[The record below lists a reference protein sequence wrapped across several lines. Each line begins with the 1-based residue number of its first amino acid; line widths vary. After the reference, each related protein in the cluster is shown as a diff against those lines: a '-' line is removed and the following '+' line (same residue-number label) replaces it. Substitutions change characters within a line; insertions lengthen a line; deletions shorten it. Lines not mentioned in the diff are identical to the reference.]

1 MAQGRPTLIL
11 CDLINP
17 VNDRTALLVRS
28 AGILI
33 ESGHIKRIYH
43 HVSNGLQ
50 KEISKKGEV
59 LDRTGLLAM
68 PGFFDLHFH
77 WVQEHVC
84 LMPKDSLLTWLKNYT
99 WPLEKKFS
107 NLNFAKK
114 EAAHFQEKLLRVG
127 TLGGA
132 SYGSVHG
139 HTVGLGLNKF
149 LGHFVVGNVLMTMN
163 SPSYLL
169 QSEKEAQVLTETL
182 AARYRKRYA
191 VTPRFAPTVHP
202 STMMKVALM
211 AKRYKTF
218 VQTHLCE
225 TKEEVSYVLDLYRH
239 FPEFRHI
246 ESYAEIYGR
255 TGILGPRTIVG
266 HGIYLSATDIKW
278 LLKTKSIIA
287 HCPTSNAPIRE
298 QGLGSGRFDLL
309 QADQKGLRWA
319 LASDVGGGPYLSMFD
334 VIHSFVRQQKTTGR
348 ANYTRGLYRATAAG
362 AGFLGVGNQAGQLR
376 SGYQANLIFV
386 PTPKRRGGEEAED
399 VLRRVIDRKLVE
411 RESFNH
417 LVAETWWQGKPVFS
431 MLGAK

>member
-17 VNDRTALLVRS
+17 VNDRTALLVRG

-33 ESGHIKRIYH
+33 EAGHITRIYPSP
-43 HVSNGLQ
+43 SNGLQ
-50 KEISKKGEV
+50 KEIAKKGEV
-59 LDRTGLLAM
+59 LDRRGLLAM

-77 WVQEHVC
+77 WVQDHVC

-107 NLNFAKK
+107 NLGFAKK
-114 EAAHFQEKLLRVG
+114 EASHFQEKLVSVG

-169 QSEKEAQVLTETL
+169 QTEKEAQALTKTL
-182 AARYRKRYA
+182 AARYQNRYA
-191 VTPRFAPTVHP
+191 ITPRFAPTVHP
-202 STMMKVALM
+202 STMTKVGLL

-218 VQTHLCE
+218 IQTHLCE
-225 TKEEVSYVLDLYRH
+225 TEEEVAYVLDLYRH
-239 FPEFRHI
+239 LPGFNQI
-246 ESYAEIYGR
+246 KSYAEIYGR

-266 HGIYLSATDIKW
+266 HGIYLSATDLMW
-278 LLKTKSIIA
+278 LLKTKTIIA

-298 QGLGSGRFDLL
+298 QGLGSGRFDLA
-309 QADQKGLRWA
+309 QADRKGLRWA

-334 VIHSFVRQQKTTGR
+334 VIHSFVRQQRSTGR
-348 ANYTRGLYRATAAG
+348 ASYTRGLYRATAVG
-362 AGFLGVGNQAGQLR
+362 AGYLGVGKRAGQLR
-376 SGYQANLIFV
+376 AGFEANIVFV
-386 PTPKRRGGEEAED
+386 PSPKRRGGEQAED
-399 VLRRVIDRKLVE
+399 VLKRVIERKLVE

-417 LVAETWWQGKPVFS
+417 LVAETWWKGEPVFS
-431 MLGAK
+431 LLGAK